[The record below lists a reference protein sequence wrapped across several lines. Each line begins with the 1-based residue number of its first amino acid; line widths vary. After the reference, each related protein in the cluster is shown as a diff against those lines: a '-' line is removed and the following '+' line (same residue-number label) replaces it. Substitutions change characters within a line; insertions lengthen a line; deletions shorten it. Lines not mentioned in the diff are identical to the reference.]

1 MLYFENKKIE
11 ESPLVK
17 CLGECCFCNISDF
30 FNCSDDTDKYNEMY
44 LFSASFLYSAKE
56 LLDYCNNHMGKS
68 PLHENVI
75 VLING
80 KKDRLQTLLFPLYN
94 MLLIIPCT

>member
-44 LFSASFLYSAKE
+44 LFSASFYIQLKNYWIIAIIIWENLLYMK
-56 LLDYCNNHMGKS
+56 M
-68 PLHENVI
+68 
-75 VLING
+75 
-80 KKDRLQTLLFPLYN
+80 
-94 MLLIIPCT
+94 